1 MAISTNMIKFRD
13 GPFDDPYL
21 SEKEI
26 RKIKEEYDRREY
38 ERRMMMSTP
47 IIEVRR
53 TLGDLKEEKMPACEF
68 KPVNRILLLCEV

>member
-13 GPFDDPYL
+13 GSYDDPYL

-26 RKIKEEYDRREY
+26 RKLREEYDRREY
-38 ERRMMMSTP
+38 ERKMIMGTITP
-47 IIEVRR
+47 EVRR
-53 TLGDLKEEKMPACEF
+53 ESELPIVES